1 MGTPIF
7 LGYQSSLEFL
17 CRERYFEASPLGSSD
32 FFLGQPPDPPGRRTA
47 RVSAL
52 PTSVPT
58 SNQIDGLLDGPLRG
72 MSQPLHFLVAN
83 RSACHAT
90 NRKIA
95 HFWSTTPIRGSF
107 VQIDEDVFVCSPE
120 LTFVQ
125 IARVLDTVELARLAL
140 ELCGTYALAPHPDDP
155 FRKHRPATSVEHL
168 RAFADRA
175 RIAGIRGTARAQA
188 ALSLARNGSA
198 SPTETVVALLL
209 CCPYRFGGYGLPFPE
224 LNRPPGR
231 ERGPQSL
238 VDENPHRC
246 DLLWRDHGVALEY
259 DGAAW
264 HPDGSDGPPSKD
276 VARDNSLAGKR
287 MHVFK
292 VSKGQLYNV
301 EEFDRIVCR
310 LTTVLGKRI
319 RTEQCDYNWAL
330 RRLDLRDKL
339 LPSPGNRSCDERA
352 GRTGASRTSRPRRS
366 REPAP
371 RAAG

>member
-1 MGTPIF
+1 MGTSVF

-58 SNQIDGLLDGPLRG
+58 SDQIDGLLDGPLRG

-83 RSACHAT
+83 RSACHVT
-90 NRKIA
+90 SRKVA

-107 VQIDEDVFVCSPE
+107 VQIDENVFACSPE

-224 LNRPPGR
+224 LNRPPRQR
-231 ERGPQSL
+231 E
-238 VDENPHRC
+238 
-246 DLLWRDHGVALEY
+246 
-259 DGAAW
+259 
-264 HPDGSDGPPSKD
+264 
-276 VARDNSLAGKR
+276 
-287 MHVFK
+287 
-292 VSKGQLYNV
+292 
-301 EEFDRIVCR
+301 
-310 LTTVLGKRI
+310 
-319 RTEQCDYNWAL
+319 
-330 RRLDLRDKL
+330 
-339 LPSPGNRSCDERA
+339 
-352 GRTGASRTSRPRRS
+352 GASIAR
-366 REPAP
+366 
-371 RAAG
+371 